1 MISKKTW
8 MLSVLSL
15 VLFVL
20 LAGVATGAVAVALVD
35 DVGHLK
41 NDLIFYLALPLTI
54 IFFAI
59 LLLYKIFFK
68 TNLLLSLKSKKVY
81 LLFIAGFAACLLV
94 NLYRSLLFDDGIA
107 YFQEIVIDSIP
118 LLAIVVVGVLC
129 EELLFRKY
137 LVDLGQGLGL
147 KLWLSCLVSAVLFAL
162 IHAAALENSWFLIVS
177 ALVYSYFTYLFKGI
191 SFAVGAHLAFNILT
205 MFTDQAGVE
214 SNLTTNHYVDVPS
227 EWAFSSIM
235 FDLNLLALVLIVLSL
250 KGYVIKWF
258 NKWRADNEKSVV
270 QVKI

>member
-1 MISKKTW
+1 MISKKRW
-8 MLSVLSL
+8 MLSVLFL
-15 VLFVL
+15 VLFML
-20 LAGVATGAVAVALVD
+20 LVGVTTGFVAAAFAD
-35 DVGHLK
+35 DVTRLK
-41 NDLIFYLALPLTI
+41 NDLIFTQALTI
-54 IFFAI
+54 SILLIAI
-59 LLLYKIFFK
+59 LLLYKIFFN

-81 LLFIAGFAACLLV
+81 LLFIAGFGACLLV
-94 NLYRSLLFDDGIA
+94 NLYRNLLFDDGVG

-162 IHAAALENSWFLIVS
+162 WHTTSLENSWFLIVS

-191 SFAVGAHLAFNILT
+191 SFAVGAHLAFNILV
-205 MFTDQAGVE
+205 MLTDPAGLEV
-214 SNLTTNHYVDVPS
+214 NLTTDHYVDVPS
-227 EWAFSSIM
+227 EWAFNSIM

-250 KGYVIKWF
+250 KGYLSKWQRQRIATQ
-258 NKWRADNEKSVV
+258 N
-270 QVKI
+270 I